1 MGVGRRSPSPEPLLR
16 APPFGGPTRRLLSD
30 DESWPLADR
39 TRTRTRR
46 ALPTAPTGH
55 RRRSRPCHTHARQ
68 ESLAGSPRRCL
79 DWRHDVPG
87 ATGPSRCPCLATRR
101 ACRRGGATPREPR
114 RQRRGSGRGRS
125 RLGRRDRAA
134 GTARLGWRSCRHLVA
149 GRSFASRVATARD
162 LNLRVHYEAEAATEV
177 LQAFQWYEARREG
190 LGVEF
195 LDEIDAT
202 IRRALPS
209 AEPRSHDCIP
219 TCPLAG
225 AICGMRQSQM
235 SINASPNRGVTKW
248 VG

>member
-1 MGVGRRSPSPEPLLR
+1 
-16 APPFGGPTRRLLSD
+16 
-30 DESWPLADR
+30 
-39 TRTRTRR
+39 
-46 ALPTAPTGH
+46 
-55 RRRSRPCHTHARQ
+55 
-68 ESLAGSPRRCL
+68 
-79 DWRHDVPG
+79 
-87 ATGPSRCPCLATRR
+87 
-101 ACRRGGATPREPR
+101 
-114 RQRRGSGRGRS
+114 
-125 RLGRRDRAA
+125 
-134 GTARLGWRSCRHLVA
+134 
-149 GRSFASRVATARD
+149 

-235 SINASPNRGVTKW
+235 SINASPTRGVTKW